1 MDEDA
6 EMAAMAHQQE
16 LEGREFEERWEA
28 IRAACHR
35 EWKAQI
41 EAMASSEPKRKE
53 VNYGDHGN

>member
-1 MDEDA
+1 VDEDA

-35 EWKAQI
+35 EWKAQL
-41 EAMASSEPKRKE
+41 EQLHKQELKHE
-53 VNYGDHGN
+53 H